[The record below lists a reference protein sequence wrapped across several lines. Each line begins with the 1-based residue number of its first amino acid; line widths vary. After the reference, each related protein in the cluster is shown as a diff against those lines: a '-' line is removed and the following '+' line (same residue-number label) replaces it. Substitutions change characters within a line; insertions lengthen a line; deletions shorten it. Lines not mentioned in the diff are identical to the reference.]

1 MDRSSECD
9 PYDKFDVK
17 AYTVDLYADLTA
29 WNAHSLKILHDFYC
43 SMNTTGLK
51 ILEIGSG
58 PVPIHQCSAV
68 PYASEIVFSD
78 YARPNL
84 IALQKWINK
93 DPTAIDFTPFFE
105 YVVQELEGKQ
115 PAEAAKRQD
124 ELRQLV
130 KGNVIHCD
138 VRLDPLL
145 PKGYEGPYDIIFSSL
160 AIQCACSSI
169 EDYKRVIQRLTNCLK
184 VGGKLILNI
193 TEKVPCEIVHEF
205 NISNET
211 YCEIGMNTELHNII
225 LSEAGYK
232 DIMITSPMQA
242 LDHDPP
248 RSFFTFFS
256 IATRA

>member
-1 MDRSSECD
+1 MDISSERD
-9 PYDKFDVK
+9 SYDKFDVK
-17 AYTVDLYADLTA
+17 TYTEELYADVTA
-29 WNAHSLKILHDFYC
+29 WNARSLKILHDFYC

-78 YARPNL
+78 FAKPNL
-84 IALQKWINK
+84 IALQKWIDK

-105 YVVQELEGKQ
+105 YVVQELEGKEL
-115 PAEAAKRQD
+115 AEAAKRQD

-130 KGNVIHCD
+130 KGSVIHCD

-145 PKGYEGPYDIIFSSL
+145 PKGYEGPYDVIFSSL

-169 EDYKRVIQRLTNCLK
+169 EDYKRVIRRLTNCLK
-184 VGGKLILNI
+184 LGGKLILNI

-205 NISNET
+205 KIGNET
-211 YCEIGMNTELHNII
+211 YCEIGMNAELHDII

-232 DIMITSPMQA
+232 EIMITPPMYA
-242 LDHDPP
+242 LGPP
-248 RSFFTFFS
+248 HAYPFLTFFS
-256 IATRA
+256 IATQ

>member
-1 MDRSSECD
+1 MDRSSEHD
-9 PYDKFDVK
+9 PYDKFDVET
-17 AYTVDLYADLTA
+17 YTVALYAEVTA
-29 WNAHSLKILHDFYC
+29 WNAHSLRVLHNFYR

-78 YARPNL
+78 YAKPNL
-84 IALQKWINK
+84 IALQKWIDK
-93 DPTAIDFTPFFE
+93 EPTAFNFTPLFE
-105 YVVQELEGKQ
+105 YVVQKLEGKE

-138 VRLDPLL
+138 VRKDPLL
-145 PKGYEGPYDIIFSSL
+145 PKGYEGPYDVVFSSS

-169 EDYKRVIQRLTNCLK
+169 EDYKNVIQKLTNCLK
-184 VGGKLILNI
+184 VGGKLILNVV
-193 TEKVPCEIVHEF
+193 EKVPCEIVHEF
-205 NISNET
+205 KIGNET
-211 YCEIGMNTELHNII
+211 YGEIGMNAELHDII

-232 DIMITSPMQA
+232 EIMITPPIQA
-242 LDHDPP
+242 LDSPS
-248 RSFFTFFS
+248 SFFTFFS